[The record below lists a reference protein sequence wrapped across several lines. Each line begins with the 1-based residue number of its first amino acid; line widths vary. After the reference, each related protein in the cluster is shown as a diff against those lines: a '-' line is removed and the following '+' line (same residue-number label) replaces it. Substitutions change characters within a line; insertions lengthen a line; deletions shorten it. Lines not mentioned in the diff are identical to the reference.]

1 MSELLQQFFRPRGI
15 AVVGA
20 SREEGKVG
28 FSVLDNLVKSGFAG
42 GLYPVNPKTREI
54 LGLPCVPEVAAIAG
68 PVDLA
73 VIIVPPPAV
82 APAVEACAARGIHA
96 AVVISAGFK
105 EVGGEGP
112 QLERDLRARARA
124 AGVRLVG
131 PNCLG
136 ILDTASRVN
145 ATFAA
150 GMPPRGAIAFFSQ
163 SGALCTAILD
173 WAMGNEVGFSKFIS
187 LGNKADLTE
196 VEWLEALAE
205 DPETRVI
212 LGYIEGVEDGA
223 RFLEAARRATAVKP
237 VIMMK
242 SGGTAAGA
250 RAASSHTGTLAG
262 TDRAYEAAFRQAG
275 ILRARTSQS
284 LFDLAR
290 AFATQPLP
298 RGPRLG
304 ILTNAGG
311 PGIIAADA
319 TERSRATMAS
329 LAPETVA
336 RLREALPPTAAVY
349 NPVDVIGDAREDR
362 YRAGLDLLAADPNVD
377 GVLALSTPQA
387 MTDMA
392 GFAEVV
398 ADVAEKADKPVLA
411 AFMGEA
417 HLAGALKIFRSRGV
431 PSYPFPEQAVRAF
444 EAMADRAAF
453 LARTATPPRAFAVD
467 AERARAALAAAR
479 AAGRATL
486 ADAEARGV
494 MEAYGF
500 ATPQS
505 VLARDSYEAAQAAD
519 AMGYPVVLK
528 IASPDILHKT
538 DVGGVRAGLRDAGQ
552 VALAFG
558 QIVANA
564 RRFMPQA
571 QIHGVLVQAMVTG
584 AREVILGLSRDPH
597 FGPLL
602 MFGLG
607 GIYVEVLKDVAF
619 RIAPIGPDDARE
631 MIGEIRTAGLLKG
644 ARGEPPADVD
654 AIVDGLLRL
663 SQLVT
668 DFPEIHELDINPLMV
683 RPAGQGAVA
692 IDARIGLGPLEVGA
706 GGQGPGAGR

>member
-1 MSELLQQFFRPRGI
+1 MSDLLQLFFRPRGI
-15 AVVGA
+15 AVIGA

-28 FSVLDNLVKSGFAG
+28 FSVLDNLVKFGFAG
-42 GLYPVNPKTREI
+42 GIYPVNPKADAI
-54 LGLPCVPEVAAIAG
+54 LGLPCLPDVAAITS

-73 VIIVPPPAV
+73 IIIVPPPAV
-82 APAVEACAARGIHA
+82 APAVEACAARGIRA

-105 EVGGEGP
+105 EVGGEGAR
-112 QLERDLRARARA
+112 LERDLRARARA
-124 AGVRLVG
+124 AGVRLIG
-131 PNCLG
+131 PNCVG
-136 ILDTASRVN
+136 ILDTASRLN

-150 GMPPRGAIAFFSQ
+150 GMPPRGAIGFFSQ

-173 WAMGNEVGFSKFIS
+173 WAIGNEVGFSKFIS

-196 VEWLEALAE
+196 VEWLEALAD

-237 VIMMK
+237 VIIMK
-242 SGGTAAGA
+242 SGGTPAGA

-262 TDRAYEAAFRQAG
+262 SDRAYEAVFRQAG
-275 ILRARTSQS
+275 ILRARTTQA

-290 AFATQPLP
+290 AFAMQPLP

-319 TERSRATMAS
+319 AERSRAV
-329 LAPETVA
+329 LAQLTPETVA
-336 RLREALPPTAAVY
+336 RLREVLPPTAAVY
-349 NPVDVIGDAREDR
+349 NPVDVIGDAKEDR
-362 YRAGLDLLAADPNVD
+362 YRAGMEILASDRNVD

-392 GFAEVV
+392 GYAEVV
-398 ADVAEKADKPVLA
+398 ADVAEKAGKPVLA

-417 HLAGALKIFRSRGV
+417 HLAGALKVFRGRGI

-444 EAMADRAAF
+444 EAMADRAAW
-453 LARTATPPRAFAVD
+453 LTRSPAPPQAIAADRDSV
-467 AERARAALAAAR
+467 RAALAAAH
-479 AAGRATL
+479 AAGRTTL

-500 ATPQS
+500 ATPRS

-571 QIHGVLVQAMVTG
+571 QIHGVIVQAMVTG
-584 AREVILGLSRDPH
+584 ARETILGMSRDPH

-631 MIGEIRTAGLLKG
+631 MTGEIRTAGLLKG
-644 ARGEPPADVD
+644 ARGEPPADVE
-654 AIVDGLLRL
+654 AIVEGLLRL

-683 RPAGQGAVA
+683 LPAGQGAVA
-692 IDARIGLGPLEVGA
+692 IDARIALRA
-706 GGQGPGAGR
+706 STMTNGQ

>member
-1 MSELLQQFFRPRGI
+1 MSDLLQQFFRPRGI

-28 FSVLDNLVKSGFAG
+28 FSVLDNLVKFGFAG
-42 GLYPVNPKTREI
+42 GIYPVNPKASAV
-54 LGLPCVPEVAAIAG
+54 LGLPCVPELAVIQA

-73 VIIVPPPAV
+73 IIIVPPPAV
-82 APAVEACAARGIHA
+82 APAVEACAARGIRA
-96 AVVISAGFK
+96 AVIISAGFK
-105 EVGGEGP
+105 EVGGEGAR
-112 QLERDLRARARA
+112 LERELRARARA

-131 PNCLG
+131 PNCVG
-136 ILDTASRVN
+136 ILDTASRLN

-150 GMPPRGAIAFFSQ
+150 GMPPLGTIAFFSQ

-173 WAMGNEVGFSKFIS
+173 WAIANDVGFSKFIS

-196 VEWLEALAE
+196 VEFLEALAE
-205 DPETRVI
+205 DAETRVI
-212 LGYIEGVEDGA
+212 LGYIEGVEDGG

-242 SGGTAAGA
+242 AGGTAAGA

-262 TDRAYEAAFRQAG
+262 SDRAYEAAFRQAG
-275 ILRARTSQS
+275 ILRARTTQE
-284 LFDLAR
+284 LFDLAQT
-290 AFATQPLP
+290 FALQPVP

-319 TERSRATMAS
+319 AERSRTTVAR

-336 RLREALPPTAAVY
+336 RLKAVLPPTAALF
-349 NPVDVIGDAREDR
+349 NPVDVIGDAKEDR
-362 YRAGLDLLAADPNVD
+362 YRAGLEILAADPNVD

-392 GFAEVV
+392 GYAEAT
-398 ADVAEKADKPVLA
+398 ADVAGKAGKPVLA
-411 AFMGEA
+411 CFMGGTR
-417 HLAGALKIFRSRGV
+417 LAGALKVFRARGI
-431 PSYPFPEQAVRAF
+431 PSYPYPEEAVRAF
-444 EAMADRAAF
+444 EAMADRAAW
-453 LARTATPPRAFAVD
+453 LARSEAPLTSLAADRDRV
-467 AERARAALAAAR
+467 RAALAAAR

-500 ATPQS
+500 STPPS
-505 VLARDSYEAAQAAD
+505 VLARESYEAAQAAD

-538 DVGGVRAGLRDAGQ
+538 DVGGVRVRLADAGQ

-571 QIHGVLVQAMVTG
+571 QVRGVIVQAMVTG
-584 AREVILGLSRDPH
+584 ARETILGMSRDPH

-619 RIAPIGPDDARE
+619 RVAPIGPDDARE
-631 MIGEIRTAGLLKG
+631 MIGEIRTAALLKG
-644 ARGEPPADVD
+644 TRGEPPADTD
-654 AIVDGLLRL
+654 AIVHGLLRL
-663 SQLVT
+663 SQLVI
-668 DFPEIHELDINPLMV
+668 DFPEIQELDINPLMV
-683 RPAGQGAVA
+683 RAAGQGAVA
-692 IDARIGLGPLEVGA
+692 VDARLGLRA
-706 GGQGPGAGR
+706 STMTNDQ